1 MKAEQNNV
9 LGHTYNRFEG
19 LSISAQ
25 NGPNLTSISRSE
37 TVKEVFTNGEVKH
50 LEHILT
56 SLIGHWFSS
65 YDRLSNFL

>member
-1 MKAEQNNV
+1 MKAEQNKV
-9 LGHTYNRFEG
+9 LGHTYNRVEG

-25 NGPNLTSISRSE
+25 NGPNLTAGTAR
-37 TVKEVFTNGEVKH
+37 EVFTNGEVKQ

-65 YDRLSNFL
+65 YDQLSNF